1 MSAVS
6 MAPIWVV
13 VSAPNCVV
21 VRAWNCFVDSATMLP
36 VVRAGIWVVEKEVM
50 SSVDNVGI
58 WVVVNP
64 ATWFVVRYVTNEAIF
79 LLLETQW
86 REPVR
91 NHEVNQH
98 KIKLASAERHTIK
111 AISNYL

>member
-1 MSAVS
+1 
-6 MAPIWVV
+6 
-13 VSAPNCVV
+13 
-21 VRAWNCFVDSATMLP
+21 
-36 VVRAGIWVVEKEVM
+36 M

-64 ATWFVVRYVTNEAIF
+64 ATWSVVRYVINEAIF

-98 KIKLASAERHTIK
+98 KTKLPVNE
-111 AISNYL
+111 